1 MFFMNERIQQV
12 ENRRINN
19 KRPFTKFHMQEGTNM
34 DFFKKGLALGIGL
47 ALTSKEH
54 AEKIVNELVKKGE
67 LSLEDSKEV
76 MNQLME
82 RGQEEKNEWQR
93 LIREQ
98 LTEWIHKLDLVTKDD
113 LKKLEQRIQN
123 LENKNEQKE

>member
-1 MFFMNERIQQV
+1 M
-12 ENRRINN
+12 
-19 KRPFTKFHMQEGTNM
+19 
-34 DFFKKGLALGIGL
+34 
-47 ALTSKEH
+47 
-54 AEKIVNELVKKGE
+54 NELVKKGE

-98 LTEWIHKLDLVTKDD
+98 LTQWIHKLDLVTKDD

>member
-1 MFFMNERIQQV
+1 
-12 ENRRINN
+12 
-19 KRPFTKFHMQEGTNM
+19 M

-98 LTEWIHKLDLVTKDD
+98 LTQWIHKLDLVTKDD